1 MMQLQALISLQDQ
14 FSAPMKKQTA
24 ALRMFE
30 SSTTSA
36 MSTVGAMTRS
46 FSGAS
51 TASSSVSRAFKTLSA
66 ATNTVAEDLR
76 TVDVTQ
82 PLDGADVRYDSLGR
96 RIRTVFKGVSAEAQR
111 MSAEIRSAFAQQ
123 RVAMNGLRD
132 DSIKSQYAYF
142 QLAKSSKEY
151 TGTTGDFINQIE
163 KMGKAD
169 KKTKDAMIASNEV
182 AKMSFYQ
189 SVGSMM
195 ARSTQSSK
203 IADNFA
209 RMNNPIYKLNTPL
222 LSVANG
228 LEGIAKRGTPAAL
241 ALRALGPTANMK
253 QLNDMTRMISQ
264 GLMRS
269 TAVALVAGVAAYAF
283 YSKLH
288 KSAMDANKGYADSF
302 KAMTA
307 SISQT
312 FDPLVQTFAELMT
325 PIYNVTTKISDM
337 IAKFQEAHP
346 TIAKVA
352 SVFMILVP
360 ALTLILSPLAVG
372 IGLFGG
378 LGAAIGAMAPLLA
391 PVVVGF
397 ASIMGTVVAVAAGIT
412 LLGTAFYLLYAKSE
426 TFRSGV
432 TAIWNGIKS
441 AAMSVFNFLAP
452 YVNQAMT
459 AVTTFVQSK
468 LTMMQ
473 QFWTQNGAQILTA
486 LTNVWTVI
494 TSVVRAGMAILTPI
508 FMIGFALVKTIVV
521 GAWAAIKNVITGAL
535 NVIMGVVKVFTGIFT
550 GDFSKM
556 WEGVKQ
562 IFFGAIQAVW
572 GYVNL
577 VFVGRILKAGA
588 ALFTGLRSTVSAGW
602 SSIRT
607 YFSNSI
613 SSIKSSVSGA
623 WTTIKGLFTG
633 GFNNAKATVSGG
645 WNSIKS
651 FFSNGISNA
660 KTSVSNGFQNMLTTV
675 TSKID
680 SIKSKIADWAK
691 SLPGNM
697 LSAFSSAVGQLSSI
711 GSLVWEQIKG
721 SLPNISSIKD
731 YVTGAVTGKKSGKK
745 GGGKSDGSF
754 YSGAY
759 NIPHNGFQATLHSG
773 ESVLT
778 ASQSNTLRKAGVL
791 SSRNGNRP
799 VVNPSAGASTASV
812 GGTVD
817 RSINITMQG
826 VAIREE
832 ADIAKVAAELAS
844 LLEGFDDR
852 AR

>member
-1 MMQLQALISLQDQ
+1 MMELKALISLQDQ
-14 FSAPMKKQTA
+14 FSNPLKKQTA

-30 SSTTSA
+30 SSTTGA
-36 MSTVGAMTRS
+36 MSTVSGMSRS
-46 FSGAS
+46 FSGVS
-51 TASSSVSRAFKTLSA
+51 TASNSVSQSFKTLSA
-66 ATNTVAEDLR
+66 ATTAVAEDLR

-169 KKTKDAMIASNEV
+169 KKTKDAMVASNEM

-228 LEGIAKRGTPAAL
+228 LEGIAKRGTPAAT
-241 ALRALGPTANMK
+241 ALRMLGPTANMK
-253 QLNDMTRMISQ
+253 SLSDMTRMISQ
-264 GLMRS
+264 GLMRF

-352 SVFMILVP
+352 SAFMILVP
-360 ALTLILSPLAVG
+360 ALTLLLSPLAVG

-412 LLGTAFYLLYAKSE
+412 LLGTAFYLLYTRSE

-452 YVNQAMT
+452 YVTQAMN
-459 AVTTFVQSK
+459 AVTSFLKSK
-468 LTMMQ
+468 LTMIQ
-473 QFWTQNGAQILTA
+473 QFWTQNGAQILAA
-486 LTNVWTVI
+486 LTNVWTAI
-494 TSVVRAGMAILTPI
+494 TTVVRAGMAILTPI
-508 FMIGFALVKTIVV
+508 FMVGFALVKTVV
-521 GAWAAIKNVITGAL
+521 TTAWNAIKNVITGAL
-535 NVIMGVVKVFTGIFT
+535 NVIMGVVKIFTGIFT
-550 GDFSKM
+550 GNFSTM
-556 WEGVKQ
+556 WSGIKQ
-562 IFFGAIQAVW
+562 VFFGAVQAIW
-572 GYVNL
+572 GYINL
-577 VFVGRILKAGA
+577 MFVGRILKAGA

-602 SSIRT
+602 SSIRN

-623 WTTIKGLFTG
+623 WSSIKGMFTG
-633 GFNNAKATVSGG
+633 GFNGVKSTVSSAWSAIKGFFT
-645 WNSIKS
+645 NSLSSIK
-651 FFSNGISNA
+651 N
-660 KTSVSNGFQNMLTTV
+660 SVSNGFQSILQTITTKL
-675 TSKID
+675 S
-680 SIKSKIADWAK
+680 SAK
-691 SLPGNM
+691 DKVIEWGQSLPGKL
-697 LSAFSSAVGQLSSI
+697 LSSFSSAVGSLSAI
-711 GSLVWEQIKG
+711 GDMVWNQIKSTLPSVG
-721 SLPNISSIKD
+721 SIVS
-731 YVTGAVTGKKSGKK
+731 YVSDMIGGSGGKSGGKKSDGKH
-745 GGGKSDGSF
+745 

-759 NIPHNGFQATLHSG
+759 NIPFNGYQATLHSG

-778 ASQSNTLRKAGVL
+778 ASQSHTLRKAGVL

-799 VVNPSAGASTASV
+799 VINPGAGASTASV

-817 RSINITMQG
+817 RSININMQG
-826 VAIREE
+826 TVIRED
-832 ADIAKVAAELAS
+832 ADIDALARKIIAGIES
-844 LLEGFDDR
+844 HDER
-852 AR
+852 IY

>member
-36 MSTVGAMTRS
+36 MSTVSGMSRS

-51 TASSSVSRAFKTLSA
+51 TASNSVSQSFKTLSA
-66 ATNTVAEDLR
+66 ATTAVAEDLR
-76 TVDVTQ
+76 TVNVTQ

-96 RIRTVFKGVSAEAQR
+96 RIRTVFRGVSAEAQR

-169 KKTKDAMIASNEV
+169 KKTKDAMIASNEM

-203 IADNFA
+203 VADNFA
-209 RMNNPIYKLNTPL
+209 RMNNPIYKLITPL

-228 LEGIAKRGTPAAL
+228 LENIAKRGTPAAT
-241 ALRALGPTANMK
+241 ALRMLGPTANMK
-253 QLNDMTRMISQ
+253 SLSDMTRMISQ
-264 GLMRS
+264 GLMRF

-337 IAKFQEAHP
+337 IAKFQDAHP

-360 ALTLILSPLAVG
+360 ALTLILSPLAIG
-372 IGLFGG
+372 IGMFSG

-412 LLGTAFYLLYAKSE
+412 LLGTAFYLLYTRSE

-452 YVNQAMT
+452 YVSQAMN
-459 AVTTFVQSK
+459 AVTSFLQSK

-486 LTNVWTVI
+486 LTNVWTAI
-494 TSVVRAGMAILTPI
+494 TTVVRAGMAILTPI

-535 NVIMGVVKVFTGIFT
+535 NVIMGVVKIFTGIFT
-550 GDFSKM
+550 GNFSTM
-556 WEGVKQ
+556 WSGIKQ
-562 IFFGAIQAVW
+562 VFFGAVQAIW
-572 GYVNL
+572 GYINL
-577 VFVGRILKAGA
+577 MFVGRILKAGA

-602 SSIRT
+602 SSIRS

-623 WTTIKGLFTG
+623 WSSIKGFFTG
-633 GFNNAKATVSGG
+633 GFNGVKSTVSGSWSAIKG
-645 WNSIKS
+645 FFANSLSSIK
-651 FFSNGISNA
+651 N
-660 KTSVSNGFQNMLTTV
+660 SVSNGFQSILQTV
-675 TSKID
+675 TTKLS
-680 SIKSKIADWAK
+680 SAK
-691 SLPGNM
+691 DKVIEWGQSLPGKL
-697 LSAFSSAVGQLSSI
+697 LSSFSSAVGSLSAI
-711 GSLVWEQIKG
+711 GDMVWNQIKSTLPSVG
-721 SLPNISSIKD
+721 SIVS
-731 YVTGAVTGKKSGKK
+731 YVSDMIGGSGGKSGGKKSDGKH
-745 GGGKSDGSF
+745 

-759 NIPHNGFQATLHSG
+759 NIPFNGYQATLHSG

-778 ASQSNTLRKAGVL
+778 ASQSHTLRKSGVL

-799 VVNPSAGASTASV
+799 VINPSAGASAAGV
-812 GGTVD
+812 GGMVD
-817 RSINITMQG
+817 RSVNITMQG
-826 VAIREE
+826 VTIREE
-832 ADIAKVAAELAS
+832 ADINRIAQILIKGIES
-844 LLEGFDDR
+844 YDDR
-852 AR
+852 IL

>member
-51 TASSSVSRAFKTLSA
+51 TASNSVSQAFKTLSA
-66 ATNTVAEDLR
+66 ASTAVSDDLQSID
-76 TVDVTQ
+76 TTQ
-82 PLDGADVRYDSLGR
+82 ALDGAEVRYDSLGR
-96 RIRTVFKGVSAEAQR
+96 KIRQVFKGVSAEAQR
-111 MSAEIRSAFAQQ
+111 MSAEIQSAFAQQ

-151 TGTTGDFINQIE
+151 TGTTADFINQIE

-169 KKTKDAMIASNEV
+169 KKTKDAMIASNEM

-222 LSVANG
+222 LSVASG
-228 LEGIAKRGTPAAL
+228 LEGIAKRGMPAAL
-241 ALRALGPTANMK
+241 ALKALGPTANMK

-264 GLMRS
+264 GLMRF

-337 IAKFQEAHP
+337 IVKFQEAHP

-352 SVFMILVP
+352 SAFMILVP

-412 LLGTAFYLLYAKSE
+412 LLGTAFYLLYNRSE
-426 TFRSGV
+426 TFRAGV
-432 TAIWNGIKS
+432 AAVWNGIKS

-452 YVNQAMT
+452 YVSQAMS
-459 AVTTFVQSK
+459 AVTAFVQSK

-486 LTNVWTVI
+486 LMNVWTAI
-494 TSVVRAGMAILTPI
+494 TTVVRAGMAILTPI

-521 GAWAAIKNVITGAL
+521 GAWNAIKNVISGAL

-550 GDFSKM
+550 GNFSTM
-556 WEGVKQ
+556 WSGIKQ
-562 IFFGAIQAVW
+562 VFFGAVQAIW

-577 VFVGRILKAGA
+577 IFVGRILKAGA

-602 SSIRT
+602 SSIRS

-623 WTTIKGLFTG
+623 WSSIKGFFTG
-633 GFNNAKATVSGG
+633 GFNGVKSTVSGSWSAIKG
-645 WNSIKS
+645 FFANSLSSIK
-651 FFSNGISNA
+651 N
-660 KTSVSNGFQNMLTTV
+660 SVSNGFQSILQTV
-675 TSKID
+675 TTKLS
-680 SIKSKIADWAK
+680 SAK
-691 SLPGNM
+691 DKVIEWGQSLPGKL
-697 LSAFSSAVGQLSSI
+697 LSSFSSAVGSLSAI
-711 GSLVWEQIKG
+711 GDMVWNQIKSTLPSVG
-721 SLPNISSIKD
+721 SIVS
-731 YVTGAVTGKKSGKK
+731 YVSDMIGGSGGKSGGKKSDGKH
-745 GGGKSDGSF
+745 

-759 NIPHNGFQATLHSG
+759 NIPFNGYQATLHSG

-778 ASQSNTLRKAGVL
+778 ASQSHTLRKSGVL

-799 VVNPSAGASTASV
+799 VINPSAGTSASSV
-812 GGTVD
+812 GGTID

-826 VAIREE
+826 VTIREE
-832 ADIAKVAAELAS
+832 ADIAKVAMGLAA
-844 LLEGFDDR
+844 LIDGVDDR
-852 AR
+852 HY